1 MINGFCPFVLNI
13 LFNFVKYR
21 RDFRVLIAD
30 RNDPKKSMA
39 NPVIWFS
46 TELVIEVNIYLYSIN
61 DK

>member
-13 LFNFVKYR
+13 LFNFGKYR
-21 RDFRVLIAD
+21 RDFRMLIAD
-30 RNDPKKSMA
+30 PNDPKKSMA